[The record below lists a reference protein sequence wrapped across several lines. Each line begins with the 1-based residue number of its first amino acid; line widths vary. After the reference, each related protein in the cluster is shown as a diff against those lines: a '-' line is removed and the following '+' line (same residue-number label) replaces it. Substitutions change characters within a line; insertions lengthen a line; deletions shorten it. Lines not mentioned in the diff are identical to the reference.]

1 MKQIYIIEHLEPSL
15 FKWCLIEYKNI
26 SKIVGKSNLWFTNIK
41 RESKASKELAKYGKV
56 IKQSAR
62 ELKLQDACVL
72 DPESKH
78 SLTPKNSKSCRY
90 FIFGGILGDYPPRKR
105 TKKELTKFISN
116 AKSYDIGKKQFST
129 DNAVFVVH
137 KIATGTKLQD
147 MEFQNKLEIKTGK
160 YESMILPFLY
170 PLVKGKPN
178 ISAELVDYIRK
189 KKGF

>member
-41 RESKASKELAKYGKV
+41 RESKASRELKKYGKV
-56 IKQSAR
+56 FEQSVKGMK
-62 ELKLQDACVL
+62 LKDACVL
-72 DPESKH
+72 DPEAKET
-78 SLTPKNSKSCRY
+78 LTPKNSKACRY

-105 TKKELTKFISN
+105 TKKELTKFIEN
-116 AKSYDIGKKQFST
+116 VKSYDIGKKQFST

-137 KIATGTKLQD
+137 EIANGTKLQD

-160 YESMILPFLY
+160 YESMILPYLY

-178 ISAELVDYIRK
+178 ISPELVKLIER